1 MATLNGLTT
10 NLGGSAGA
18 WTFYSRLGSTVAKQ
32 KIDSRKRGHLS
43 DTQLRH
49 SLCWGNMVAFWSSAG
64 GALKDAFERKR
75 NGQTDFNMFISSNVY
90 GPRVYLPA
98 HMVRAGACVVAPYL
112 VTMGS
117 LPLIE
122 VGETSDGCFRTSIRL
137 GDAAVITPE
146 TTVGELSRAIVT
158 HNDSFEHGDY
168 LICLAVH
175 QLVGTSDGYPHVGVS
190 PVVLRLDA
198 YSDVPLSQIPNAV
211 PAFAA
216 VEGCFGSGA
225 PIVGGMTWIH
235 MRQLR
240 SRRVVSTQRLVLS
253 GDFAAPSPTSGTPL
267 YHDYTT
273 PEALATAIGTY
284 YRRSAR

>member
-18 WTFYSRLGSTVAKQ
+18 WTFYNRLGSTVAKQ
-32 KIDSRKRGHLS
+32 KIDNRHRKRLS
-43 DTQLRH
+43 DTQLKH
-49 SLCWGNMVAFWSSAG
+49 SLSWGNIVAFWSVAG
-64 GALKDAFERKR
+64 GRLKDSFERKR
-75 NGQTDFNMFISSNVY
+75 NGQTDFNMFISNNVY
-90 GPRVYLPA
+90 GPRIYLPSY
-98 HMVRAGACVVAPYL
+98 MVRAGACVAAPYL

-117 LPLIE
+117 LPSIE
-122 VGETSDGCFRTSIRL
+122 VVESSDGCFLTGIRL
-137 GDAAVITPE
+137 GDGFSITPE

-158 HNDSFEHGDY
+158 NNDGFEHGDD

-175 QLVGTSDGYPHVGVS
+175 QLVGSSDGYPHVGVS
-190 PVVLRLDA
+190 PAVLRLDA
-198 YSDVPLSQIPNAV
+198 YSDVPLSMIPNAV

-216 VEGCFGSGA
+216 VEGCLGSGA

-253 GDFAAPSPTSGTPL
+253 GDSAEPSSTAEAPL
-267 YHDYTT
+267 YRGYTT
-273 PEALATAIGTY
+273 PEALAAAIGSY
-284 YRRSAR
+284 RRRSAR